1 MPSASALGWVFARA
15 RARRHGV
22 RGRCRAIPGVI
33 AGTIALGGLFG
44 PIVGVGVAQ
53 AAPVRGTGTAT
64 ASEAKSPSMTK
75 TRSRAL
81 RRARRQALQVALGQV
96 SGSVDPKARKAVL
109 GSSEAWTGSYRIVS
123 ETRQGSQ
130 VEIEVEV
137 EIDLVR
143 LTKRVTRKGTPKP
156 AFRLGDVTVGPAC
169 GEAEVVVGQVGTEL
183 SGSGAVALDGKG
195 PPLDVVVECEVLGP
209 VMHTY
214 LQGAHVAV
222 VATTQGQVV
231 ARRGGPAFAITPPEA
246 VASGIGRALLVTAD
260 DLVTR
265 RAGHVRLRVRSP
277 MPSARIR
284 RLEVAMRRSVL
295 GVDRVEV
302 AAIER
307 GVVELHVRGSL
318 DAKTLARRLGALS
331 LPGFSLS
338 VVDVEP
344 PDALTIRLE

>member
-1 MPSASALGWVFARA
+1 MT
-15 RARRHGV
+15 
-22 RGRCRAIPGVI
+22 GRCRAIPSGVTGMVTGII
-33 AGTIALGGLFG
+33 AGMIVLGGLFG
-44 PIVGVGVAQ
+44 PVAGVGVAW
-53 AAPVRGTGTAT
+53 AAPVRGTGMAA

-81 RRARRQALQVALGQV
+81 RQARRSALKMALGQV

-109 GSSEAWTGSYRIVS
+109 GSAEAWTGSYRIVS
-123 ETRQGSQ
+123 ETRQGQ
-130 VEIEVEV
+130 EVQIEVEV

-143 LTKRVTRKGTPKP
+143 LTKRVTRKGAPKP

-169 GEAEVVVGQVGTEL
+169 GEAEGVSGQVSTEL

-209 VMHTY
+209 VLHTY
-214 LQGAHVAV
+214 LRGAHVSV

-246 VASGIGRALLVTAD
+246 VAAGIGQALLDTAD

-265 RAGHVRLRVRSP
+265 RTGIVRLRVRSP

-284 RLEVAMRRSVL
+284 RLEAAMRNSVL
-295 GVDRVEV
+295 GVDRVGV

-307 GVVELHVRGSL
+307 GMVELHVRGTL
-318 DAKTLARRLGALS
+318 DAKTLARRLRALS

-338 VVDVEP
+338 VVDVEL
-344 PDALTIRLE
+344 PDALTVRLE